1 MKGSAPLPRGLD
13 GWVLST
19 QVTASRRSTRA
30 PEAWM
35 VGSGP
40 HWGLDGWVL
49 PAQATAPK
57 LRPEPQGSGWMGP
70 GSDGAWTVGPCQRR
84 SLGRLLVRSQ
94 HKASPERVPT
104 DNAVTAPLQQITSGC
119 RGTGSGVSASNIHS
133 ERGSFMGQTGFNRG
147 MLPRVQMPSGL
158 TSTRFVFALAGHC
171 TVNTLVHK
179 LESVASPQAADRAA
193 LRKGQ

>member
-1 MKGSAPLPRGLD
+1 
-13 GWVLST
+13 
-19 QVTASRRSTRA
+19 
-30 PEAWM
+30 M

-70 GSDGAWTVGPCQRR
+70 GPYGAWTVGPCQRR

-133 ERGSFMGQTGFNRG
+133 VARVLHWTSRCQPWHAPARADAIRLNIDAVCLRARGPLHRQHFNAQTRICGLSTG
-147 MLPRVQMPSGL
+147 SGPSSLAEGAIAL
-158 TSTRFVFALAGHC
+158 SVTLSGGALFA
-171 TVNTLVHK
+171 
-179 LESVASPQAADRAA
+179 S
-193 LRKGQ
+193 